1 MTHFDKKGKMPPKM
15 LGLATEWANQNCSKI
30 FEAKPTKIC
39 QNGENIGI
47 ENQTEVTAK
56 ESNVPINQNPENI
69 GIEEPVDENESFQFD
84 TNNSASHPI
93 STDNRMFVKQSVIGQ
108 KPNSLESTHK
118 VKVEPEKFLK
128 SHEMIS
134 ISKKSYKCVICALAN
149 CQNLKHHEKPKPY
162 TCDICDK
169 TFSQSSNLSR
179 HKKLHTDGK
188 PFGSSMFNKQFEN
201 DPSLKA
207 HESNNV
213 CEKIPITKSPK
224 MTTEPSKL
232 LEEKDIK
239 MKEECSELEIDNST
253 ISSSLASQEW
263 TR

>member
-1 MTHFDKKGKMPPKM
+1 
-15 LGLATEWANQNCSKI
+15 
-30 FEAKPTKIC
+30 
-39 QNGENIGI
+39 
-47 ENQTEVTAK
+47 
-56 ESNVPINQNPENI
+56 
-69 GIEEPVDENESFQFD
+69 
-84 TNNSASHPI
+84 
-93 STDNRMFVKQSVIGQ
+93 MFVKKSVIGQ

-118 VKVEPEKFLK
+118 IKVEPEKFLK

-253 ISSSLASQEW
+253 IPKGRLSYHLCIECFSQLPFVSEVY
-263 TR
+263 TKSAAVVDFVYTSESNESCEKHSTKR